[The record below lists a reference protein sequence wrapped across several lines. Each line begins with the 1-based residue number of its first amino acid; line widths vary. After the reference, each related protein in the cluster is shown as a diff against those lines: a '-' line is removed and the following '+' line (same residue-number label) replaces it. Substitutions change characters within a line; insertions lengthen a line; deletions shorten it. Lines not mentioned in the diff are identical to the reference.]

1 MKDKKKSIF
10 AGLRKGFCDSGVK
23 KHDEASLADLLFK
36 HDEDKIVPFHMPGH
50 KRADFPYLNGAQ
62 KIVKEQVFKP
72 FYDGVRCV

>member
-50 KRADFPYLNGAQ
+50 KRADFP
-62 KIVKEQVFKP
+62 
-72 FYDGVRCV
+72 